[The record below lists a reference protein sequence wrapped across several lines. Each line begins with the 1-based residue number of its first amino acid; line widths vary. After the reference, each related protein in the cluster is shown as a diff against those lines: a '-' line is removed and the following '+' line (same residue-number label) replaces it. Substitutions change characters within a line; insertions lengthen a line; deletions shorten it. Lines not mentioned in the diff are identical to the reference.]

1 MERTLV
7 AELDSGFQKLS
18 VCLCV
23 CSLENLIVCCLF
35 EEGDLTKADGLGS
48 LLQEEVVVIH

>member
-48 LLQEEVVVIH
+48 LLEVGVVVH